1 MNSEYIVVVYT
12 SILLS
17 NNIMYA
23 WWCFAFSLWDLEKK
37 MLCQKIS
44 GQTWPFLC
52 GMNIHQKVTIDEKL
66 FWQNTNKYCCD
77 TAHCP
82 RVMHTY
88 LYYIFIQKAYLMFSW
103 NIFQN
108 SAKLGPDD
116 STDSGNSISPAFK
129 YFKMKWLFTR
139 DFEIVTL
146 TIPTLFL
153 GPHTYHCQKFVFTN
167 FCTLSLNV
175 VEINWW
181 ARDLFLQLLFPPK
194 KR

>member
-82 RVMHTY
+82 KVIH
-88 LYYIFIQKAYLMFSW
+88 IFIAFLFKKHTWCLVGI
-103 NIFQN
+103 IFQN
-108 SAKLGPDD
+108 SAKLVLDD

-153 GPHTYHCQKFVFTN
+153 GPHTHTIVKSLCSQTFVPYLWT
-167 FCTLSLNV
+167 
-175 VEINWW
+175 
-181 ARDLFLQLLFPPK
+181 
-194 KR
+194 

>member
-82 RVMHTY
+82 KVIH
-88 LYYIFIQKAYLMFSW
+88 IFIAFLFKKHTWCLVGI
-103 NIFQN
+103 IFQN
-108 SAKLGPDD
+108 SAKLVLDD

-129 YFKMKWLFTR
+129 YRKYGINGRGSNSIWR
-139 DFEIVTL
+139 
-146 TIPTLFL
+146 
-153 GPHTYHCQKFVFTN
+153 KFAQDLLSKSYVLLRLLIKCGSYKSAATNTVFTV
-167 FCTLSLNV
+167 F
-175 VEINWW
+175 
-181 ARDLFLQLLFPPK
+181 RF
-194 KR
+194 